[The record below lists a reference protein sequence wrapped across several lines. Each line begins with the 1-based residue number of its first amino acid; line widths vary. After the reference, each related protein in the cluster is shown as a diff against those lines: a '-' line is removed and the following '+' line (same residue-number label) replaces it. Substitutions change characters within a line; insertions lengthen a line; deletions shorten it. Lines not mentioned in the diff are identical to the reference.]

1 MRGSEIPGLGPIL
14 SRFCRDRGLSRDYSP
29 NSGSYRP
36 LRGHTHH
43 AVTVDALE
51 SEQCAV
57 VTCQHDGVI
66 MGTVSVVGN
75 DDGMGGKTTLECIY
89 TNNDDQA
96 APIECK

>member
-1 MRGSEIPGLGPIL
+1 
-14 SRFCRDRGLSRDYSP
+14 
-29 NSGSYRP
+29 
-36 LRGHTHH
+36 
-43 AVTVDALE
+43 
-51 SEQCAV
+51 
-57 VTCQHDGVI
+57 